1 MTDLRLYTNPM
12 SRGRIARWIL
22 EEIGQPYDVT
32 IIQHGPEM
40 KGPDYTAINPMG
52 KVPTLIHK
60 RQTITETA
68 AICAYLAEAFPNAN
82 LKPDADQLGAYYRW
96 LFFAAGPVEAATA
109 NEAMGF
115 SPTDEQA
122 KSSGYGTFETMYDT
136 LVNAVSKHDYLCGK
150 QFTAADIYLGS
161 QIGWGLLFGTLPG
174 HPVLEAYRDRLY
186 SRTAYTRAAE
196 LDDAVLAA
204 AQKA

>member
-12 SRGRIARWIL
+12 SRGRIARWML
-22 EEIGQPYDVT
+22 EEVGQPYDVT
-32 IIQHGPEM
+32 VIQYGPDM
-40 KGPDYTAINPMG
+40 KGPDYTSINPMG

-68 AICAYLAEAFPNAN
+68 AICAYLAETFPEAG
-82 LKPDADQLGAYYRW
+82 LKPGADQLGTYYRW

-115 SPTDEQA
+115 SPSDEQA
-122 KSSGYGTFETMYDT
+122 QMSGYGTFETMYDT
-136 LVNAVSKHDYLCGK
+136 LVNAISKQDYLCGS

-161 QIGWGLLFGTLPG
+161 QVGWGLQFGTLPG
-174 HPVLEAYRDRLY
+174 HPALEAYRDRLY
-186 SRTAYTRAAE
+186 ARPAAVRATQ
-196 LDDAVLAA
+196 LDDTLAA
-204 AQKA
+204 